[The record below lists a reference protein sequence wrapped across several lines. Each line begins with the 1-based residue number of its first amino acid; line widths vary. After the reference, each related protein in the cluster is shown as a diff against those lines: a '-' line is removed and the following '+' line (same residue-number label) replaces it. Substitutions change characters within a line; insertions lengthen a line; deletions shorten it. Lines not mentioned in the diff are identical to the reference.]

1 VRLAIILLATGLAVV
16 VAIGAMLLLR
26 SCGVR
31 LPIVGTVISF
41 CRDDASL
48 AAEGR
53 LAELEVGRLD
63 LRRRI
68 GFLER
73 ELGGQQCV
81 AALPE
86 PPDPE
91 PAELPSPQPV
101 TPLAP
106 EITLPSQTNGLDG
119 EAFNARDISLLEGC
133 WDLDSAYRSR
143 NIQSGAITNYD
154 RWRMCFDSGGNG
166 NQVLQ
171 GTDGTTCQGRVTGVF
186 TEDGRLEIEDKA
198 PVPCSNGAY
207 IFRRAIACNLDEGGQ
222 AQCRSRQPEGPNPLA
237 EFPVDFQRSQGTQ

>member
-1 VRLAIILLATGLAVV
+1 MRLAIILLATGLAVV

-91 PAELPSPQPV
+91 LAELPSPQPV

-222 AQCRSRQPEGPNPLA
+222 AQCTSRQPEGPNPLA

>member
-1 VRLAIILLATGLAVV
+1 MRLAIILLATGLAVV

-198 PVPCSNGAY
+198 PVPCSSGVT

-222 AQCRSRQPEGPNPLA
+222 AQCTSRQPEGPNPLA

>member
-91 PAELPSPQPV
+91 LAELPSPQPV

-222 AQCRSRQPEGPNPLA
+222 AQCTSRQPEGPNPLA